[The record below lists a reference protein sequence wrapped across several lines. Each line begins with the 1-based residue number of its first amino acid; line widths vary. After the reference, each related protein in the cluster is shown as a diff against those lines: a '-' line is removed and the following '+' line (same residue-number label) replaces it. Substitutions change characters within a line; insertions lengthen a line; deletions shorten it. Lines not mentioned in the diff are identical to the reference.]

1 MLLKL
6 IASLLLLA
14 MMGCSTVNPIN
25 TEAKHSNRL
34 DRTISNTT
42 LVLNN
47 GIYEIQPNTSTI
59 QFRVDSPV
67 GEVWGSF
74 YDFEGSFTMINN
86 GASNQS
92 AIVDIKT
99 KSLHVDNILIKT
111 ILKSESFFNIE
122 KHPSM
127 HFIGDSF
134 EWFNGNNAV
143 LKGKMTINKVTR
155 PVAFYVELVKPDN
168 TNPHS
173 ERIIVKATTTI
184 KRSEFGI
191 HTLIPA
197 VSDNVN
203 LFMAIEA
210 MKQNTT
216 VSMM

>member
-6 IASLLLLA
+6 IASLLMLA

-42 LVLNN
+42 PVLDND
-47 GIYEIQPNTSTI
+47 IYEIQQNTSTI

-74 YDFEGSFTMINN
+74 HDFEGSFTMINN

-99 KSLHVDNILIKT
+99 KSLHVDNTLIRT
-111 ILKSESFFNIE
+111 ILKSESFFHIE
-122 KHPSM
+122 KHPSI

-134 EWFNGNNAV
+134 EWFNDNNAV
-143 LKGKMTINKVTR
+143 LKGNMTINNVTR
-155 PVAFYVELVKPDN
+155 PVAFYVKLAKPDI
-168 TNPHS
+168 TNPYS
-173 ERIIVKATTTI
+173 ERIIIKATTTI

-191 HTLIPA
+191 YTLLPA
-197 VSDNVN
+197 ISDNVN

-210 MKQNTT
+210 IKKNTT